1 MKEPLDFGNEHQ
13 PRRHQDQELIRWIT
27 EEFIAY
33 HGLDEEEQYD
43 YGDKADFSEDHKAGF
58 AQDAAA
64 DHQEQHEYGDS
75 AGARYAGDKADFSE
89 DHKAGFAQD
98 AAADHQEQHEYGDS
112 AGARYAAAK
121 FPEFRRRSHGLIN
134 GEPWK
139 PPYQRRRFMPVFKR
153 LNPAQPDADPGYDDW
168 IPYHEEEQE

>member
-27 EEFIAY
+27 EEYIAY

-43 YGDKADFSEDHKAGF
+43 NGDKADFSEDHKAGF
-58 AQDAAA
+58 AQDKAT

-75 AGARYAGDKADFSE
+75 P
-89 DHKAGFAQD
+89 
-98 AAADHQEQHEYGDS
+98 
-112 AGARYAAAK
+112 GARYAAAK